1 MLQYFNVHEYR
12 GGRGGAEIHD
22 NAGGQL
28 AGAGRPVHVA
38 GPDQTELVT
47 ENEHFDDLQ
56 FARCS
61 SEHGAGRS
69 RGGTA
74 VLPYWRIVS
83 TGFVKN
89 ICRPPGNKGPI
100 TPLPVSMRTGGGG
113 GGASVETPDTWD
125 DSSSV
130 VTSAARCRPAPVSPD
145 TR

>member
-28 AGAGRPVHVA
+28 AGAGCPVHVA

-47 ENEHFDDLQ
+47 ENEHFNDLQ

-74 VLPYWRIVS
+74 VLPYGIH
-83 TGFVKN
+83 GFCQKHLAP
-89 ICRPPGNKGPI
+89 RKQ
-100 TPLPVSMRTGGGG
+100 
-113 GGASVETPDTWD
+113 GAYNASASQHEDWW
-125 DSSSV
+125 SV
-130 VTSAARCRPAPVSPD
+130 VVVMVVVVVLVLVWRHPILGMTAAVW
-145 TR
+145 

>member
-74 VLPYWRIVS
+74 VLPYGIHGFCQKHLQAPRKQGAYNASASQHEDGWWWYLVWRH
-83 TGFVKN
+83 
-89 ICRPPGNKGPI
+89 PI
-100 TPLPVSMRTGGGG
+100 LVMT
-113 GGASVETPDTWD
+113 
-125 DSSSV
+125 
-130 VTSAARCRPAPVSPD
+130 AAVW
-145 TR
+145 